1 MAVRKV
7 EIERLSVTKELVDA
21 VSPSLGSARLRKQT
35 IGGIMSKMHVVQVPR
50 PNGPLEIVE
59 REIPEPAAGSVRIKV
74 EACGICHSDSM
85 TKEGLW
91 PGIQYPRVPG
101 HEIAGIIDAVGA
113 AVAGWKEGQRVG
125 VGWHGGHCGYCDS
138 CRRGDFVTCQVAF
151 QVPGIAYDG
160 GYADYVIAP
169 AGALAA
175 IPEELSAVDAG
186 PLMCAGV
193 TTFNSLRNSGARPG
207 DLVAILGIGGLGHLG
222 VQFAA
227 KMGFRTV
234 AIARGM
240 DKEPLAR
247 KLGAWSYIDSKT
259 QDPAAELLKLGG
271 AKVVLATVT
280 SGDAMSATLGGLGIN
295 GKLVILGAAAEPLQ
309 VPGIPLL
316 LGRRSILGWPSG
328 NSIDSQDT
336 LAFSKLTGVRAMTEV
351 FPLERAAEAYEHM
364 MSGKARFRAVL
375 TTGH

>member
-1 MAVRKV
+1 
-7 EIERLSVTKELVDA
+7 
-21 VSPSLGSARLRKQT
+21 
-35 IGGIMSKMHVVQVPR
+35 MSKMRVVQVTR
-50 PNGPLEIVE
+50 PNGPFEIVE
-59 REIPEPAAGSVRIKV
+59 REIPEPGADSVRVKV
-74 EACGICHSDSM
+74 EACGICHSDSL
-85 TKEGLW
+85 TKEGAW

-101 HEIAGIIDAVGA
+101 HEIAGIVDAVGQDVA
-113 AVAGWKEGQRVG
+113 AWTPGQHVG
-125 VGWHGGHCGYCDS
+125 IGWHGGHCGYCDS
-138 CRRGDFVTCQVAF
+138 CRRGDFVTCQIAP

-160 GYADYVIAP
+160 GYGEYVIAP
-169 AGALAA
+169 ASALAL
-175 IPEELSAVDAG
+175 IPEGLSAVDAG

-207 DLVAILGIGGLGHLG
+207 DLVAVLGIGGLGHLG
-222 VQFAA
+222 IQFAS
-227 KMGFRTV
+227 KLGFRTV

-280 SGDAMSATLGGLGIN
+280 SGDAMSATLGGLSVN

-309 VPGIPLL
+309 VPGIPLM

-328 NSIDSQDT
+328 SSIDSQDT
-336 LAFSKLTGVRAMTEV
+336 LAFSKLTGVRAMNEV
-351 FPLERAAEAYEHM
+351 FPLERAAEGYEHM
-364 MSGKARFRAVL
+364 MSGKARFRVVL
-375 TTGH
+375 TIEH

>member
-1 MAVRKV
+1 
-7 EIERLSVTKELVDA
+7 
-21 VSPSLGSARLRKQT
+21 
-35 IGGIMSKMHVVQVPR
+35 MSKMRLVQVTR
-50 PNGPLEIVE
+50 PNGPLEMVE
-59 REIPEPAAGSVRIKV
+59 REIPEPGAGQVRIKV

-101 HEIAGIIDAVGA
+101 HEVAGVVDAVGA

-138 CRRGDFVTCQVAF
+138 CRRGDFVTCQVAP

-160 GYADYVIAP
+160 GYADYMIAP
-169 AGALAA
+169 ASALAG
-175 IPEELSAVDAG
+175 IPEGLSAVDAG
-186 PLMCAGV
+186 PLMCAGI

-222 VQFAA
+222 IQFAA

-280 SGDAMSATLGGLGIN
+280 SGDAMSATLGGLGVN
-295 GKLVILGAAAEPLQ
+295 GKLIILGAAAEPLQ

-316 LGRRSILGWPSG
+316 LGRRSIMGWPSG
-328 NSIDSQDT
+328 SSIDSQDT
-336 LAFSKLTGVRAMTEV
+336 LSFSLLTGVRAMNEV

-375 TTGH
+375 TTGR

>member
-1 MAVRKV
+1 
-7 EIERLSVTKELVDA
+7 
-21 VSPSLGSARLRKQT
+21 
-35 IGGIMSKMHVVQVPR
+35 MSKMRAAQVTR
-50 PNGPLEIVE
+50 PNGPIEIVE
-59 REIPEPAAGSVRIKV
+59 REIPEPGAGWVRIKV
-74 EACGICHSDSM
+74 EACGICHSDAM

-91 PGIQYPRVPG
+91 PGIEYPRVPG
-101 HEIAGIIDAVGA
+101 HEIAGIIDAVGTT
-113 AVAGWKEGQRVG
+113 VVGWSQGQRVG

-138 CRRGDFVTCQVAF
+138 CRRGDFVTCQIAL

-160 GYADYVIAP
+160 GYAEYMVAP
-169 AGALAA
+169 ASALAL
-175 IPEELSAVDAG
+175 IPEGLSAMEAG

-193 TTFNSLRNSGARPG
+193 TTFNPLRNSGARPG

-227 KMGFRTV
+227 KMGFKTV

-247 KLGAWSYIDSKT
+247 KLGAHSYIDSKT

-271 AKVVLATVT
+271 AKVILATVT
-280 SGDAMSATLGGLGIN
+280 SGDAMSATLGGLGVN
-295 GKLVILGAAAEPLQ
+295 GELVILGAAAEPMQ

-316 LGRRSILGWPSG
+316 LGRRSIVGWPSG
-328 NSIDSQDT
+328 SSIDSQDT
-336 LAFSKLTGVRAMTEV
+336 LVFCKLTGVRSMNEI
-351 FPLERAAEAYEHM
+351 FPLERAAEAYQHM

-375 TTGH
+375 TIGEK